1 MLCPWGTE
9 QCDYRTIGSPGAQ
22 PWVGRR
28 HSDRMEEVPQASKKY
43 LSVNKLI
50 LKVGLSGEPGFS
62 YTLCP
67 EVCYLELGLWLTAF
81 IFRKLLEASMSAS
94 MPLLICAFLWPI
106 WRNDTLNI
114 KAISHDIWA
123 SATNCAHVR
132 GPYPVL
138 KPMKR
143 REESLQCLNHAILP
157 AAHWEN
163 YVMRCLQS

>member
-67 EVCYLELGLWLTAF
+67 EVCYLELGL
-81 IFRKLLEASMSAS
+81 
-94 MPLLICAFLWPI
+94 
-106 WRNDTLNI
+106 
-114 KAISHDIWA
+114 
-123 SATNCAHVR
+123 
-132 GPYPVL
+132 
-138 KPMKR
+138 
-143 REESLQCLNHAILP
+143 
-157 AAHWEN
+157 
-163 YVMRCLQS
+163 